1 MSLKSSLKQNRYL
14 LLLLLLLMVTPM
26 GYAEPNFFVGGNLLV
41 ILDAGHG
48 GVDPGAVGKI
58 PDQAIGSLTIYEKDI
73 NLAIVERIRDS
84 LERSGLS
91 GDSSSIEVLL
101 TREGDEDL
109 SLWRRALIANQA
121 EIEDGQRKVFL
132 SIHANAAPDGVR
144 ASGFEIWRFDSR
156 IDRDVIISGIKDTAI
171 DGFAQKTNR
180 ELNQE
185 LVDAE
190 YLLATSI
197 ASALEARLG
206 VDHGTR
212 SRGIKESRYYV
223 LEYTYMPSVIIE
235 VGFMTDSDELTRL
248 IDERYQQL
256 IADAIVSALWD
267 FATQ

>member
-1 MSLKSSLKQNRYL
+1 MSMKSSQKHDLH
-14 LLLLLLLMVTPM
+14 LLLLMLLLMAAPM
-26 GYAEPNFFVGGNLLV
+26 VNAESNTFLGEHLLV

-48 GVDPGAVGKI
+48 GVDPGALGDI
-58 PDQAIGSLTIYEKDI
+58 PDQVKGTRIVYEKEI
-73 NLAIVERIRDS
+73 NLAIVEKIKES
-84 LERSGLS
+84 LEQTSLS
-91 GDSSSIEVLL
+91 EDSSSIEVLL

-109 SLWRRALIANQA
+109 SLWRRAVIANQA

-132 SIHANAAPDGVR
+132 SIHANAAPEGVR
-144 ASGFEIWRFDSR
+144 ASGFEIWRFNSR
-156 IDRDVIISGIKDTAI
+156 IDREIIIPGIKDTAI
-171 DGFAQKTNR
+171 EGFVQKTNR

-190 YLLATSI
+190 YLLAGSI
-197 ASALEARLG
+197 EAAMEARLG
-206 VDHGTR
+206 VEHGAR

-235 VGFMTDSDELTRL
+235 VGFMSDPDELSL
-248 IDERYQQL
+248 LVDDQYQQH